1 MAECYDEVMTG
12 EFSQFDE
19 EKILMV
25 HDQLQ
30 VEETNQEVEVMVECK
45 NSEASHD
52 GNIENSIYLA
62 NSLGSS
68 VGLARVQVN
77 LLVYPVLHGWMRSL
91 RIINYLLAVPRKVK
105 HKSHLIPDDGC
116 QICENTKTKGEFRTD
131 ELNAEKYLFR
141 YETQVIKKCMKD
153 EQIQEFEEIDNILFY
168 KGKIAPENQLR
179 TQDLVGCKFFD
190 FKEIGQPVPVVLED
204 SPVLY
209 SYIMWIHNKINPHA
223 GVETTI
229 REVSKK
235 MRVPYGLRKL
245 VKRITLD

>member
-1 MAECYDEVMTG
+1 M
-12 EFSQFDE
+12 
-19 EKILMV
+19 
-25 HDQLQ
+25 
-30 VEETNQEVEVMVECK
+30 
-45 NSEASHD
+45 
-52 GNIENSIYLA
+52 
-62 NSLGSS
+62 SS
-68 VGLARVQVN
+68 
-77 LLVYPVLHGWMRSL
+77 MR
-91 RIINYLLAVPRKVK
+91 RN
-105 HKSHLIPDDGC
+105 
-116 QICENTKTKGEFRTD
+116 
-131 ELNAEKYLFR
+131 LFR

-209 SYIMWIHNKINPHA
+209 SYIMWIHNKINPQ
-223 GVETTI
+223 VETTI

>member
-1 MAECYDEVMTG
+1 M
-12 EFSQFDE
+12 
-19 EKILMV
+19 
-25 HDQLQ
+25 
-30 VEETNQEVEVMVECK
+30 
-45 NSEASHD
+45 
-52 GNIENSIYLA
+52 
-62 NSLGSS
+62 SS
-68 VGLARVQVN
+68 
-77 LLVYPVLHGWMRSL
+77 MR
-91 RIINYLLAVPRKVK
+91 RN
-105 HKSHLIPDDGC
+105 
-116 QICENTKTKGEFRTD
+116 
-131 ELNAEKYLFR
+131 LFR

-168 KGKIAPENQLR
+168 QGRIVPENQLR
-179 TQDLVGCKFFD
+179 TQDLDGCKFFD
-190 FKEIGQPVPVVLED
+190 FNEIGQPVPTVLED